1 MYGSTSPAPRSPGAS
16 RWSYGSHSGESSAPS
31 PGTRLVS
38 QTVAFVPRGTRAKV
52 IAQRHPGYAV
62 AVQAK
67 WWVARRSASITAPMC
82 SPTVPGSAMLSAA
95 SRAWSVAANRTASAL
110 IAIGSGAGLELV
122 RDPAQHLGDLGRRCL
137 VRVLAAVK
145 RGGHAVEEL
154 DHVLHDDRH
163 RLGRGAVLGSDRGN
177 DRWSRVKHTQGQRLR
192 AAPALN
198 HAELDSRAALEG
210 RDAGGQGIRVQE
222 HVGAVVV
229 AEEAEALLGVV
240 PLDFA

>member
-38 QTVAFVPRGTRAKV
+38 QTVAFVPRGTRARV

-67 WWVARRSASITAPMC
+67 LWVARRSAS
-82 SPTVPGSAMLSAA
+82 
-95 SRAWSVAANRTASAL
+95 VAANRMASAL

-137 VRVLAAVK
+137 VRVLAAVQ
-145 RGGHAVEEL
+145 RGGDAVEEL
-154 DHVLHDDRH
+154 DDVLHDDRH

-177 DRWSRVKHTQGQRLR
+177 DRWSRVKHTQGQR
-192 AAPALN
+192 PV
-198 HAELDSRAALEG
+198 SYT
-210 RDAGGQGIRVQE
+210 
-222 HVGAVVV
+222 
-229 AEEAEALLGVV
+229 
-240 PLDFA
+240 